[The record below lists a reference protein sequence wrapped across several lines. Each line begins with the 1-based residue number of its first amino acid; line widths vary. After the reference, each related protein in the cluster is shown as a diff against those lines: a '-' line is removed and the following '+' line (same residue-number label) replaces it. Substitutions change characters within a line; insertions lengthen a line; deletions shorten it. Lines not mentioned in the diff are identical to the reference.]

1 MPKVPIDY
9 AKTIIYKLV
18 HKDDL
23 NDEYIYTG
31 HTTDMRVR
39 KNLHKSDCTN
49 PNSKK
54 YNRKNYKYI
63 RENGGWDEWLMIEI
77 EKYPC
82 KDKPEA
88 VARERVIQAEMK
100 AKLNYNVA
108 GRTYKE
114 YCQDNREKIA
124 EQKKQYRQDNRE
136 KISERDKQYRQ
147 DNREKFLE
155 YYKQYYQD
163 NREKKREQAKQYRQ
177 DNHEKRL
184 EKNKEKITCE
194 CGCSSSYANITRH
207 RKSDKHKKNMEA
219 LTN

>member
-23 NDEYIYTG
+23 YDENIYTG

-39 KNLHKSDCTN
+39 KNMHKSDSTN

-100 AKLNYNVA
+100 AKLNTYIA
-108 GRTYKE
+108 GRTNKE
-114 YCQDNREKIA
+114 YHQDNREKIL
-124 EQKKQYRQDNRE
+124 EYNKQYRQDNRVKLNE
-136 KISERDKQYRQ
+136 
-147 DNREKFLE
+147 L
-155 YYKQYYQD
+155 
-163 NREKKREQAKQYRQ
+163 EKKRYI
-177 DNHEKRL
+177 EKRD
-184 EKNKEKITCE
+184 EINERRSEKIPCDH
-194 CGCSSSYANITRH
+194 CGSIV
-207 RKSDKHKKNMEA
+207 RKGDISTHKKTQKCINFKPV
-219 LTN
+219 